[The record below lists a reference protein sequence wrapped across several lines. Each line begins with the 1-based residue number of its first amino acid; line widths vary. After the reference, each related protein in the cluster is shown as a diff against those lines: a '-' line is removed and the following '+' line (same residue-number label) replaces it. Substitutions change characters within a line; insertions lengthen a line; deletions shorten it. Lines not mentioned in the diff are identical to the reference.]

1 MAVQVRQPGLV
12 GQGEEATSRL
22 VQAPGGRD
30 LVAAA
35 PLQRGQGQQRPG
47 PGPEHPRDGRQ
58 VAPLPQHPPRSFM
71 LAGVGQDQAEVE
83 QGTPASGPVLHI
95 VEEQQRLAEQPVGP
109 SQVSGGGG
117 DQALADD
124 GDADPAPV
132 AQAAADRHAALE

>member
-12 GQGEEATSRL
+12 GQGEEAASRF
-22 VQAPGGRD
+22 VQASSGRD

-47 PGPEHPRDGRQ
+47 PGPERPRDGRQ
-58 VAPLPQHPPRSFM
+58 VAPLSQYPPRSFV
-71 LAGVGQDQAEVE
+71 LAGVEQDQAEVE
-83 QGTPASGPVLHI
+83 EGAPACGLVLHI
-95 VEEQQRLAEQPVGP
+95 VEQQKRLAQQPVGP

-117 DQALADD
+117 DQALVDN
-124 GDADPAPV
+124 GDTDPAPI